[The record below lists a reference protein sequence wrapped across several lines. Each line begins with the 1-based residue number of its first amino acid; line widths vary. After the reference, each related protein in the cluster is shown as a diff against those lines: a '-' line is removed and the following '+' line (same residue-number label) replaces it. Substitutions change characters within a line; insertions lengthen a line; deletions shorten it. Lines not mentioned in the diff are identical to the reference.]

1 MNKKRLYWSVMGN
14 EPQERS
20 ARKED
25 FENFE
30 RTLNIMFGKY
40 GTFDVLS
47 TMRRT
52 YDNYIKNEEE
62 VLENE

>member
-40 GTFDVLS
+40 GTTEVLS

-62 VLENE
+62 ALP

>member
-25 FENFE
+25 FEKFE

-40 GTFDVLS
+40 GTTDVLS

-52 YDNYIKNEEE
+52 YDNYIKSEEE
-62 VLENE
+62 VLENG